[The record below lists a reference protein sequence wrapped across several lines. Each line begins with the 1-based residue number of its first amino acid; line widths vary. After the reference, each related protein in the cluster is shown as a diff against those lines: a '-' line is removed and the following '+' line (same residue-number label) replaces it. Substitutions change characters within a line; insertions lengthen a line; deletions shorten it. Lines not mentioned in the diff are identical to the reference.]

1 MSWNSR
7 RAGALTL
14 VALWALGTWCAAP
27 VVAQT
32 PAGAPALP
40 IEVTGATFAE
50 FDDTTGIARMEGAPL
65 VITRGR
71 TVIRAARARFD
82 RRANVLTAE
91 GAVEAA
97 EEGVTIRADTVEYRL
112 GDDTVRATGTV
123 RMTRAGQGGATPDSP
138 TTLVAPEVSGSLRTR
153 RFAATGGVTIARG
166 EWTVRGRRVD
176 YDDEAKTAVVTGDP
190 EMRFTD
196 GVMTADTLVIALD
209 AETIRAEGAVQL
221 RRGDLTGRARRADI
235 SLKSQLA
242 VFTGEARVDRGGSRL
257 TADVI
262 EATLDGQRVTARG
275 ASQMVITSPLPS
287 TPP

>member
-1 MSWNSR
+1 MSRNR
-7 RAGALTL
+7 RACALAL
-14 VALWALGTWCAAP
+14 AALWGLGTWGAAP
-27 VVAQT
+27 AVAQT
-32 PAGAPALP
+32 PAGRPTLP
-40 IEVTGATFAE
+40 IDVTGATFAE

-97 EEGVTIRADTVEYRL
+97 EEGLTIRADAVEYRL
-112 GDDTVRATGTV
+112 GDETIRAAGAV
-123 RMTRAGQGGATPDSP
+123 RMTRAGQGGATPEPP
-138 TTLVAPEVSGSLRTR
+138 TTLAAPEVSGSLRTR
-153 RFAATGGVTIARG
+153 RFVATGGVTIARG

-176 YDDEAKTAVVTGDP
+176 YDDEGKTAVVNGDP
-190 EMRFTD
+190 EVRFAD
-196 GVMTADTLVIALD
+196 GVMTADTLTMALD
-209 AETIRAEGAVQL
+209 AETMRAEGAVQL
-221 RRGDLTGRARRADI
+221 RRGDMTGRARRADI

-262 EATLDGQRVTARG
+262 EATLDGERVTARG
-275 ASQMVITSPLPS
+275 ASQIVITSPPPS